1 MRLKQRPA
9 DFKVTELL
17 RDGLLVPR
25 AEHRVYRVT
34 KRKLTSLEA
43 AQELAAELDLSAAGE
58 ISMAGLKDR
67 QGVTIQYMSV
77 PKGKPLKLRREGL
90 TVEDV
95 GCIDHPLDSEDS
107 EGNSFEIVVRDL
119 GPPELDRARRSLDPV
134 REHGLPNYFD
144 EQRFGN
150 LRHGQ
155 GWIALALMHGQVE
168 EALRRLLTRISDW
181 DPPRQWDFKSA
192 MYRHWGDW
200 RTCRDIAGKFGAHH
214 SIFEHLCREPEDFAG
229 AFQHVSSRIRLI
241 HLYSYQSHLWNRGVA
256 RFFEDTV
263 DPRGRFAVHTREGAL
278 VFPKQ
283 ELILP
288 RAWEGTFPL
297 PGPGLDGARDRGQL
311 ELLTELIGEDG
322 IVPEAFRIDDVP
334 GFQLKPEQREV
345 LVRPT
350 GLRMRPAEP
359 DPLNDGR
366 KMLRI
371 EFSLPRGAYATLV
384 VRRLIGP
391 SRGREDDHGGPGY
404 RGGHGGRGSRG
415 SRSGR
420 GFRGRG
426 RGARSSRRGGGGAR
440 GEARGGTRGG
450 RPGRGE

>member
-43 AQELAAELDLSAAGE
+43 AQELAAELDLPAAGE

-155 GWIALALMHGQVE
+155 G
-168 EALRRLLTRISDW
+168 
-181 DPPRQWDFKSA
+181 
-192 MYRHWGDW
+192 
-200 RTCRDIAGKFGAHH
+200 
-214 SIFEHLCREPEDFAG
+214 
-229 AFQHVSSRIRLI
+229 
-241 HLYSYQSHLWNRGVA
+241 
-256 RFFEDTV
+256 
-263 DPRGRFAVHTREGAL
+263 
-278 VFPKQ
+278 
-283 ELILP
+283 
-288 RAWEGTFPL
+288 
-297 PGPGLDGARDRGQL
+297 
-311 ELLTELIGEDG
+311 
-322 IVPEAFRIDDVP
+322 
-334 GFQLKPEQREV
+334 
-345 LVRPT
+345 
-350 GLRMRPAEP
+350 
-359 DPLNDGR
+359 
-366 KMLRI
+366 
-371 EFSLPRGAYATLV
+371 
-384 VRRLIGP
+384 
-391 SRGREDDHGGPGY
+391 
-404 RGGHGGRGSRG
+404 
-415 SRSGR
+415 
-420 GFRGRG
+420 
-426 RGARSSRRGGGGAR
+426 
-440 GEARGGTRGG
+440 
-450 RPGRGE
+450 